1 MDVMIGKRDGKMMMA
16 VRHGRDMAHGLLQD
30 GDLVVGSVVGGGEI
44 SVPASSEEGREEAGR
59 EVRRRGSSN
68 GRKKRRRWTQE
79 ELTESDGL
87 QEESSMS
94 GRDDG
99 VGKEGGRKEDSG
111 ASDVGWEEGD
121 LDFLDDLVD
130 GHAFHETHH
139 GEELVHGRAQ
149 KEEYVS
155 SRRGKSRE
163 RLKSEKDKGRV
174 RGTRK
179 RRGGGKE
186 RTIVQDQ
193 GPQSVCGS
201 EYRGTK
207 RTKRARGWMSCCCR
221 LDS

>member
-1 MDVMIGKRDGKMMMA
+1 
-16 VRHGRDMAHGLLQD
+16 
-30 GDLVVGSVVGGGEI
+30 
-44 SVPASSEEGREEAGR
+44 
-59 EVRRRGSSN
+59 
-68 GRKKRRRWTQE
+68 
-79 ELTESDGL
+79 
-87 QEESSMS
+87 MS

-121 LDFLDDLVD
+121 LDFLNDLVD

-179 RRGGGKE
+179 SERDKGREGEEGRSEPSCKTKVPRASVGQSIVAQRGRRGQEAG
-186 RTIVQDQ
+186 
-193 GPQSVCGS
+193 
-201 EYRGTK
+201 
-207 RTKRARGWMSCCCR
+207 
-221 LDS
+221 